1 MPVIPGMGPTP
12 EGYTVN
18 EDGTYKSIYSGT
30 NYTGEQLGLTVNTGT
45 GQVPLGTPTD
55 LEGLFPW
62 LAEIPNISRQI
73 TTWLTEGI
81 DPTLIPL
88 KVRDT
93 MEYKWRFP
101 GLTERKNHKL
111 NPITEAEYLEYERAI
126 YQQFHQF
133 GLYDYIQPDVFRNMS
148 SMFIGRDV
156 SIAEIN
162 SRLDLAFATVYDTGQ
177 EVKDAF
183 MAYYGVEINDMMLA
197 HYFLDPDKGLSE
209 IEDKVLTAKVGAEAL
224 RFGLSVSRN
233 RADELRRAG
242 ITPELAK
249 EGFANVATEQPMLR
263 KLAAIHAF
271 SPISQTQL
279 EDLFFHSDPE
289 VGKLRSQ
296 IFATSLA
303 EFEGS
308 ITGRRTST
316 GGIAELL
323 AGDQTF

>member
-12 EGYTVN
+12 PGYTVN

-30 NYTGEQLGLTVNTGT
+30 NYTGEQLGLTINTGT
-45 GQVPLGTPTD
+45 GVVPLGTPTD

-62 LAEIPNISRQI
+62 LAEIPNITRQI
-73 TTWLTEGI
+73 TNWLVEGI
-81 DPTLIPL
+81 APELIPL

-101 GLTERKNHKL
+101 GMTERKNRKL
-111 NPITEAEYLEYERAI
+111 NPISEAEYLNLERAI

-133 GLYDYIQPDVFRNMS
+133 GLYQYIQPDVFRNMS
-148 SMFIGRDV
+148 SMIIGRDV
-156 SIAEIN
+156 SITELN
-162 SRLDLAFATVYDTGQ
+162 SRLDLAFATVFDTGQ

-183 MAYYGVEINDMMLA
+183 MAYYGVALTEHDLVS
-197 HYFLDPDKGLSE
+197 YFLDPDKGLAA
-209 IEDKVLTAKVGAEAL
+209 IEDKVLTARVGAEAT
-224 RFGLSVSRN
+224 RFGLSVTRN

-249 EGFANVATEQPMLR
+249 EGFANVAAEQPMLR

-271 SPISQTQL
+271 APLTQSQL
-279 EDLFFHSDPE
+279 EDLFFHSDPL
-289 VGKLRSQ
+289 VGQQRSEL
-296 IFATSLA
+296 FARSLS

-308 ITGRRTST
+308 ITGRRSPT

-323 AGDQTF
+323 AGDRTF